1 MNNNKTAEYYVV
13 SYRTYSASILEMV
26 MLVEFIIFS
35 LFFLKKENSTVE
47 DCISHI

>member
-35 LFFLKKENSTVE
+35 LFLKKKKTQQ
-47 DCISHI
+47 